1 MITRIAILLILMAVV
16 PDLYID
22 RRFLRRIK
30 GRRAMLRRLLWWLPT
45 LGMIAYTMVFVFDRQ
60 FAPSDIKILNV
71 YLFLVGLLITPKCLF
86 ALCSAIGWGVKKMI
100 RRKANYGNIVGVVM
114 VVLNWYVLFYGSFVG
129 FDQITVREMTYESA
143 ELPKVFDG
151 YRIVQFSDAHVGTY
165 IGGREHLLSAVVDT
179 INAQSPDMVV
189 FAGDLQNREPQEIC
203 PFVDVLGGIK
213 AKDGVFSVIGNHDY
227 SDYIEATPDIK
238 AENEKE
244 TRELE
249 RKMGWRLLVNE
260 HEVVRRGADSI
271 VIAGLDNDGDGKKFP
286 QRGDVRKALEGVSDR
301 AFVVMAEHDP
311 TCWRR
316 KILPESRAQLTLSG
330 HTHAM
335 QFMIGNWSP
344 ASFVYKEWGGL
355 FSEGARA
362 LIVSTG
368 IGGFIPFRFGVPGE
382 IVVIT
387 MRRLKIEN

>member
-143 ELPKVFDG
+143 ELPEAFDG

-189 FAGDLQNREPQEIC
+189 FAGDLQNREPQEIH

-227 SDYIEATPDIK
+227 ADYIEATPDIK

-286 QRGDVRKALEGVSDR
+286 QRGDVRKALEGVSDS

-387 MRRLKIEN
+387 MRRLKVEN

>member
-129 FDQITVREMTYESA
+129 FDQITVREVTYESA
-143 ELPKVFDG
+143 ELPESFDG

-165 IGGREHLLSAVVDT
+165 IGGREHLLRAVVDT

-189 FAGDLQNREPQEIC
+189 FAGDLQNREPQEIR

-227 SDYIEATPDIK
+227 SDYIEATPEIK

-260 HEVVRRGADSI
+260 HEVVRRGTDSI

-286 QRGDVRKALEGVSDR
+286 QRGDVRKALEGVSDS

>member
-143 ELPKVFDG
+143 ELPESFDG

-189 FAGDLQNREPQEIC
+189 FAGDLQNREPQEVR

-260 HEVVRRGADSI
+260 HEVVRRGSDSI

-286 QRGDVRKALEGVSDR
+286 QRGDVRKALEGVSDS

-387 MRRLKIEN
+387 MRRLK

>member
-86 ALCSAIGWGVKKMI
+86 ALCSAIGWGVKKML

-143 ELPKVFDG
+143 ELPEAFDG

-189 FAGDLQNREPQEIC
+189 FAGDLQNREPQEIR

-227 SDYIEATPDIK
+227 ADYIEATPDIK

-286 QRGDVRKALEGVSDR
+286 QRGDVRKALEGVSDS

-368 IGGFIPFRFGVPGE
+368 IGGLIPFRFGVPGE

-387 MRRLKIEN
+387 MRRLK

>member
-1 MITRIAILLILMAVV
+1 MITKIAILLILMAVV

-22 RRFLRRIK
+22 RRFLKRMK

-45 LGMIAYTMVFVFDRQ
+45 LGMIVYTLVFVFDRQ
-60 FAPSDIKILNV
+60 FAPSDIRLLNV
-71 YLFLVGLLITPKCLF
+71 YLFLVGLLVTPKCLF
-86 ALCSAIGWGVKKMI
+86 ALCSALGWGVRKLL
-100 RRKANYGNIVGVVM
+100 RRKANYGNLVGIVIVL
-114 VVLNWYVLFYGSFVG
+114 LNWYVLFYGSFVG
-129 FDQITVREMTYESA
+129 FDQITVREVTYESA
-143 ELPKVFDG
+143 ELPEAFDG

-165 IGGREHLLSAVVDT
+165 IGGREHLLQAVVDT
-179 INAQSPDMVV
+179 INAQNPDVVV
-189 FAGDLQNREPQEIC
+189 FAGDLQNREPQEIL
-203 PFVDVLGGIK
+203 PFIEVLGDIK

-227 SDYIEATPDIK
+227 ADYIEATPTQK
-238 AENEKE
+238 MQNEKE

-249 RKMGWRLLVNE
+249 MNMGWRLLVNE
-260 HEVVRRGADSI
+260 HDVVRRGADSI

-286 QRGDVRKALEGVSDR
+286 QRGDVRKALEGVSDS

-344 ASFVYKEWGGL
+344 ASFVYKEWGGV
-355 FSEGARA
+355 FSEGDRA
-362 LIVSTG
+362 LCVSTG
-368 IGGFIPFRFGVPGE
+368 IGGIIPVRFGVPGE
-382 IVVIT
+382 IVVVT
-387 MRRLKIEN
+387 MRRLKVED

>member
-86 ALCSAIGWGVKKMI
+86 AICSAIGWGVKKML

-143 ELPKVFDG
+143 ELPESFDG

-165 IGGREHLLSAVVDT
+165 IGGREHLLRAVVDT
-179 INAQSPDMVV
+179 INAQCPDMVV
-189 FAGDLQNREPQEIC
+189 FAGDLQNREPQEIR

-260 HEVVRRGADSI
+260 HEVVRRGTDSI

-382 IVVIT
+382 IVVVT
-387 MRRLKIEN
+387 MRRLKVEN

>member
-143 ELPKVFDG
+143 ELPESFDG

-165 IGGREHLLSAVVDT
+165 IGGREHLLRAVVDT

-189 FAGDLQNREPQEIC
+189 FAGDLQNREPQEIR

-271 VIAGLDNDGDGKKFP
+271 VIAGLNNDGDGKKFP
-286 QRGDVRKALEGVSDR
+286 QRGDVRKALEGVSDS

-344 ASFVYKEWGGL
+344 ASFVYKEWGGV
-355 FSEGARA
+355 FYEGARA

-387 MRRLKIEN
+387 MRRLK

>member
-143 ELPKVFDG
+143 ELPEAFDG

-165 IGGREHLLSAVVDT
+165 IGGREHLLRAVVDT
-179 INAQSPDMVV
+179 INAQCPDMVV
-189 FAGDLQNREPQEIC
+189 FAGDLQNREPQEIRS
-203 PFVDVLGGIK
+203 FVDVLGGIK
-213 AKDGVFSVIGNHDY
+213 AKDGVYSVIGNHDY

-286 QRGDVRKALEGVSDR
+286 QRGDVRKALEGVSDS

-387 MRRLKIEN
+387 MRRLK

>member
-1 MITRIAILLILMAVV
+1 MITRIAILLILMAEV

-143 ELPKVFDG
+143 ELPKAFDG

-165 IGGREHLLSAVVDT
+165 IGGREHLLRAVVDT
-179 INAQSPDMVV
+179 INAQCPDMVV
-189 FAGDLQNREPQEIC
+189 FAGDLQNREPQEIR

-227 SDYIEATPDIK
+227 ADYIEATPDIK

-387 MRRLKIEN
+387 MRRLKVEN

>member
-143 ELPKVFDG
+143 ELPKAFDG

-189 FAGDLQNREPQEIC
+189 FSGDLQNREPQEIR

-227 SDYIEATPDIK
+227 ADYIEATPDIK

-260 HEVVRRGADSI
+260 HEVVRRGTDSI

-286 QRGDVRKALEGVSDR
+286 QRGDVRKALEGVSDS

-387 MRRLKIEN
+387 MRRLK

>member
-30 GRRAMLRRLLWWLPT
+30 GRRAMLRRLLWWMPT

-86 ALCSAIGWGVKKMI
+86 ALCSAIGWGVKKML
-100 RRKANYGNIVGVVM
+100 RRKANYGNLVGVVM

-129 FDQITVREMTYESA
+129 FDQITVREVTYESA
-143 ELPKVFDG
+143 ELPEAFDG

-179 INAQSPDMVV
+179 INAQCPDMVV
-189 FAGDLQNREPQEIC
+189 FAGDLQNREPQEIR

-227 SDYIEATPDIK
+227 ADYIEATPDIK
-238 AENEKE
+238 EENEKE

-260 HEVVRRGADSI
+260 HEVVRRGTDSI

-286 QRGDVRKALEGVSDR
+286 QRGDVRKALEGVSDS

-344 ASFVYKEWGGL
+344 ASFVYKEWGGV
-355 FSEGARA
+355 FYEGARA

-387 MRRLKIEN
+387 MRRLKVEN

>member
-129 FDQITVREMTYESA
+129 FDQITVKEMTYESA
-143 ELPKVFDG
+143 ELPKAFDG

-179 INAQSPDMVV
+179 INAQSPDIVV
-189 FAGDLQNREPQEIC
+189 FAGDLQNREPQEIR

-227 SDYIEATPDIK
+227 ADYIEATPDIK

-260 HEVVRRGADSI
+260 HEVVRRGTDSI

-286 QRGDVRKALEGVSDR
+286 QRGDVRKALEGVSDS

-387 MRRLKIEN
+387 MRRLKVEN

>member
-129 FDQITVREMTYESA
+129 FDQITVKEMTYESA
-143 ELPKVFDG
+143 ELPETFDG

-165 IGGREHLLSAVVDT
+165 IGGREHLLRAVVDT
-179 INAQSPDMVV
+179 INAQCPDMVV
-189 FAGDLQNREPQEIC
+189 FAGDLQNREPQEIR

-227 SDYIEATPDIK
+227 ADYIEATPDIK

-260 HEVVRRGADSI
+260 HEVVRRGTDSI

-286 QRGDVRKALEGVSDR
+286 QRGDVRKALEGVSDS

-387 MRRLKIEN
+387 MRRLKVEN

>member
-143 ELPKVFDG
+143 DLPESFDG

-165 IGGREHLLSAVVDT
+165 IGGREHLLRAVVDT

-189 FAGDLQNREPQEIC
+189 FAGDLQNREPQEIR

-227 SDYIEATPDIK
+227 ADYIEATPDIK

-286 QRGDVRKALEGVSDR
+286 QRGDVRKALEGVSDS

-387 MRRLKIEN
+387 MRRLK

>member
-16 PDLYID
+16 SDLYID

-143 ELPKVFDG
+143 ELPESFDG

-260 HEVVRRGADSI
+260 HEVVRRGTDSI

-286 QRGDVRKALEGVSDR
+286 QRGDVRKALEGVSDS

-344 ASFVYKEWGGL
+344 ASFVYKEWGGF

-387 MRRLKIEN
+387 MRRLKVEN

>member
-30 GRRAMLRRLLWWLPT
+30 GRRAMLCRLLWWLPT

-86 ALCSAIGWGVKKMI
+86 ALCSAIGWGVKKII

-114 VVLNWYVLFYGSFVG
+114 VVLDWYVLFYGSFVG

-143 ELPKVFDG
+143 ELPESFDG

-179 INAQSPDMVV
+179 INAQCPDMVV
-189 FAGDLQNREPQEIC
+189 FAGDLQNREPQEIR

-286 QRGDVRKALEGVSDR
+286 QRGDVRKALKGVSDS

-344 ASFVYKEWGGL
+344 ASFVYKEWGGV
-355 FSEGARA
+355 FYEGARA

-387 MRRLKIEN
+387 MRRLKVEN

>member
-86 ALCSAIGWGVKKMI
+86 ALCSAIGWGVKKML

-143 ELPKVFDG
+143 ELPKAFDG

-165 IGGREHLLSAVVDT
+165 IGGREHLLRAVVDT
-179 INAQSPDMVV
+179 INAQCPDMVV
-189 FAGDLQNREPQEIC
+189 FAGDLQNREPQEIR

-227 SDYIEATPDIK
+227 SDYIEATPTQK
-238 AENEKE
+238 KQNEKE
-244 TRELE
+244 TRDMEI
-249 RKMGWRLLVNE
+249 KMGWQLLVNE
-260 HEVVRRGADSI
+260 HKVVRRGADSI

-286 QRGDVRKALEGVSDR
+286 QRGDVRKALEGVTDS

-387 MRRLKIEN
+387 MRRLKVEN

>member
-16 PDLYID
+16 PDLYINC
-22 RRFLRRIK
+22 RFLRRIK

-143 ELPKVFDG
+143 ELPESFDG

-165 IGGREHLLSAVVDT
+165 IGGREHLLRAVVDT
-179 INAQSPDMVV
+179 INAQCPDMVV
-189 FAGDLQNREPQEIC
+189 FAGDLQNREPQEIR

-227 SDYIEATPDIK
+227 ADYIEATPDIK
-238 AENEKE
+238 EENEKE

-286 QRGDVRKALEGVSDR
+286 QRGDVRKALEGVSDS

>member
-100 RRKANYGNIVGVVM
+100 SRKANYGNIVGVVM

-143 ELPKVFDG
+143 DLPEAFDG

-165 IGGREHLLSAVVDT
+165 IGGREHLLRAVVDT
-179 INAQSPDMVV
+179 INAQCPDMVV
-189 FAGDLQNREPQEIC
+189 FAGDLQNREPQEIRH
-203 PFVDVLGGIK
+203 FVDVLGGIK

-227 SDYIEATPDIK
+227 ADYIEATPDIK

-286 QRGDVRKALEGVSDR
+286 QRGDVRKALEGVSDS

-355 FSEGARA
+355 FSEGART

-387 MRRLKIEN
+387 MRRLKVEN

>member
-143 ELPKVFDG
+143 ELPESFDG

-165 IGGREHLLSAVVDT
+165 IGGREHLLRAVVAT
-179 INAQSPDMVV
+179 INAQCPDLVV
-189 FAGDLQNREPQEIC
+189 FAGDLQNREPQEIR

-260 HEVVRRGADSI
+260 HEVVRRGTDSI

-286 QRGDVRKALEGVSDR
+286 QRGDVRKALEGVSDS

-387 MRRLKIEN
+387 MRRLKVEN

>member
-143 ELPKVFDG
+143 ELPEAFDG

-179 INAQSPDMVV
+179 INAQCPDMVV

-227 SDYIEATPDIK
+227 ADYIEATPDIK

-286 QRGDVRKALEGVSDR
+286 QRGDVRKALEGVSDS

-355 FSEGARA
+355 FSEGTRA

-387 MRRLKIEN
+387 MRRLKVEN

>member
-143 ELPKVFDG
+143 ELPESFDG

-165 IGGREHLLSAVVDT
+165 IGGREHLLRAVVDT
-179 INAQSPDMVV
+179 INAQCPDMVV
-189 FAGDLQNREPQEIC
+189 FAGDLQNREPQEIR

-260 HEVVRRGADSI
+260 HEVVRRGTDSI

-286 QRGDVRKALEGVSDR
+286 QRGDVRKALEGVSDS

-344 ASFVYKEWGGL
+344 ASFVYKEWGGV
-355 FSEGARA
+355 FYEGARA

-387 MRRLKIEN
+387 MRRLK

>member
-143 ELPKVFDG
+143 ELPKAFDG

-179 INAQSPDMVV
+179 INAQCPDMVV
-189 FAGDLQNREPQEIC
+189 FAGDLQNREPQEIR

-227 SDYIEATPDIK
+227 ADYIEATPDIK
-238 AENEKE
+238 AENERE

-260 HEVVRRGADSI
+260 HEVVRRGTDSI

-387 MRRLKIEN
+387 MRRLKIEG

>member
-100 RRKANYGNIVGVVM
+100 RRKANYGNIVGVVL

-143 ELPKVFDG
+143 ELPEAFDG

-165 IGGREHLLSAVVDT
+165 IDGREHLLSAVVDT
-179 INAQSPDMVV
+179 INAQCPDMVV
-189 FAGDLQNREPQEIC
+189 FAGDLQNREPQEIR

-227 SDYIEATPDIK
+227 ADYIEATPDIK
-238 AENEKE
+238 EENEKE

-344 ASFVYKEWGGL
+344 ASFVYKEWGGV
-355 FSEGARA
+355 FYEGARA

-387 MRRLKIEN
+387 MRRLKIED

>member
-86 ALCSAIGWGVKKMI
+86 ALCSAIGWGVKKML

-129 FDQITVREMTYESA
+129 FDQITVREMTYDSA
-143 ELPKVFDG
+143 ELPESFDG

-165 IGGREHLLSAVVDT
+165 IGGREHLLRAVVDT
-179 INAQSPDMVV
+179 INAQCPDMVV
-189 FAGDLQNREPQEIC
+189 FAGDLQNREPQEIR

-227 SDYIEATPDIK
+227 ADYIEATPDIK

-286 QRGDVRKALEGVSDR
+286 QRGDVRKALEGVSDS

-387 MRRLKIEN
+387 MRRLKVEN

>member
-60 FAPSDIKILNV
+60 FAPTNIKILNV

-86 ALCSAIGWGVKKMI
+86 AICSAIGWGVKKMI

-143 ELPKVFDG
+143 ELPKAFDG

-179 INAQSPDMVV
+179 INAQCPDMVV
-189 FAGDLQNREPQEIC
+189 FAGDLQNREPQEIR

-238 AENEKE
+238 AGNEKE

-286 QRGDVRKALEGVSDR
+286 QRGDVRKALEGVSDS

-387 MRRLKIEN
+387 MRRLKVEN

>member
-86 ALCSAIGWGVKKMI
+86 AICSAIGWGVKKMI

-143 ELPKVFDG
+143 ELPESFDG

-165 IGGREHLLSAVVDT
+165 IGGREHLLRAVVDT

-189 FAGDLQNREPQEIC
+189 FAGDLQNREPQEIR

-227 SDYIEATPDIK
+227 ADYIEATPDIK

-260 HEVVRRGADSI
+260 HEVVRRGTDSI

-286 QRGDVRKALEGVSDR
+286 QRGDVRKALEGVSDS

-387 MRRLKIEN
+387 MRRLKVEN

>member
-60 FAPSDIKILNV
+60 FAPTDIKILNV

-143 ELPKVFDG
+143 ELPESFDG

-189 FAGDLQNREPQEIC
+189 FAGDLQNREPQEIH

-286 QRGDVRKALEGVSDR
+286 QRGDVRKALEGVSDS

>member
-143 ELPKVFDG
+143 ELPESFDG

-189 FAGDLQNREPQEIC
+189 FAGDLQNREPQEIH

-227 SDYIEATPDIK
+227 ADYIEATPDIK

-286 QRGDVRKALEGVSDR
+286 QRGDVRKALEGVSDS

-344 ASFVYKEWGGL
+344 ASFVYKEWGGV
-355 FSEGARA
+355 FYEGARA

-387 MRRLKIEN
+387 MRRLKVEN

>member
-143 ELPKVFDG
+143 ELPESFDG

-165 IGGREHLLSAVVDT
+165 IGGREHLLRAVVDT
-179 INAQSPDMVV
+179 INAQCPDMVV
-189 FAGDLQNREPQEIC
+189 FAGDLQNREPQEIR

-260 HEVVRRGADSI
+260 HEVVRRGTDSI

-286 QRGDVRKALEGVSDR
+286 QRGDVRKALEGVSDS

-387 MRRLKIEN
+387 MRRLKVEN

>member
-129 FDQITVREMTYESA
+129 FDQITVREVTYESA
-143 ELPKVFDG
+143 ELPESFDG

-189 FAGDLQNREPQEIC
+189 FAGDLQNREPQEIR

-227 SDYIEATPDIK
+227 SDYIEATQDIK

-260 HEVVRRGADSI
+260 HEVVRRGTDSI

-286 QRGDVRKALEGVSDR
+286 QRGDVRKALEGVSDS

-382 IVVIT
+382 IIVIT
-387 MRRLKIEN
+387 MRRLKVEN

>member
-143 ELPKVFDG
+143 ELPESFDG

-165 IGGREHLLSAVVDT
+165 IGGREHLLRAVVDI
-179 INAQSPDMVV
+179 INAQCPDMVV
-189 FAGDLQNREPQEIC
+189 FAGDLQNREPQEIR

-213 AKDGVFSVIGNHDY
+213 AKDGVFSVIGNHDN

-286 QRGDVRKALEGVSDR
+286 QRGDVRKALEGVSDS

-387 MRRLKIEN
+387 MRRLKVEN

>member
-143 ELPKVFDG
+143 DLPEAFDG

-165 IGGREHLLSAVVDT
+165 IGGREHLLRAVVDT
-179 INAQSPDMVV
+179 INAQCPDMVV
-189 FAGDLQNREPQEIC
+189 FAGDLQNREPQEIR

-227 SDYIEATPDIK
+227 ADYIEATPDIK

-286 QRGDVRKALEGVSDR
+286 QRGDVRKALEGVSDS

-355 FSEGARA
+355 FREGARV

-387 MRRLKIEN
+387 MRRLKVEN

>member
-143 ELPKVFDG
+143 ELPESFDG

-179 INAQSPDMVV
+179 INAQCPDMVV
-189 FAGDLQNREPQEIC
+189 FAGDLQNREPQEIR

-227 SDYIEATPDIK
+227 ADYIEATPDIK

-286 QRGDVRKALEGVSDR
+286 QRGDVRKALEGVSDS

-344 ASFVYKEWGGL
+344 ASFVYKEWGGV
-355 FSEGARA
+355 FYEGARA

-387 MRRLKIEN
+387 MRRLKVEN

>member
-129 FDQITVREMTYESA
+129 FDQITVREMTYESG
-143 ELPKVFDG
+143 ELPEAFDG

-189 FAGDLQNREPQEIC
+189 FAGDLQNREPQEIR

-213 AKDGVFSVIGNHDY
+213 AKDGVFSVIGRHDY
-227 SDYIEATPDIK
+227 ADYIEAPPYIK
-238 AENEKE
+238 AEHEKE
-244 TRELE
+244 TRQLE

-387 MRRLKIEN
+387 MRRLKVEN